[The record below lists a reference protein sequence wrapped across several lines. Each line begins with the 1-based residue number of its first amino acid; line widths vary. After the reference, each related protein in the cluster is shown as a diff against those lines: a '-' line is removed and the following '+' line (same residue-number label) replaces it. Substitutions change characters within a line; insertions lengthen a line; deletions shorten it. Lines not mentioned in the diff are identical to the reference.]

1 MKWSLRI
8 ARVAGIG
15 IYVHWTFFLLIA
27 WIIFIHLGASAGA
40 DAAARSVGFFL
51 AIFGCIV
58 LHELGHALTA
68 RRFNV
73 QTRDITLLPIGGV
86 ARLERMPKEP
96 RRELLVALA
105 GPAVNVVI
113 AGILYGTVKAGRS
126 ISPISS
132 MCSPSGPLLDRL
144 MWGNLVLAG
153 FNLLPGFPMDGGRI
167 LRALLGWWM
176 DYERA
181 TDMAARIGQAT
192 AIMFAVVGYL
202 FNWILM
208 FIALFVYVGAQSEAR
223 MVHIRSMVKGV
234 PVREAMLRRFT
245 VLSGK
250 DTLGHAADDISGG
263 SQQDFPVIEDGHPMG
278 ILPRDDLL
286 MSIARHGRN
295 KPVEEL
301 KLRQCEI
308 VEDTES
314 LDKTLER
321 MQVGDCEMYPV
332 VHDGQLVGVITMDN
346 VGEWLMSRAARQ
358 EAV

>member
-1 MKWSLRI
+1 MKWSLKI

-27 WIIFIHLGASAGA
+27 WIVFIHLADSAGA
-40 DAAARSVGFFL
+40 VGTAESVGFVL
-51 AIFGCIV
+51 AVFGCIV

-96 RRELLVALA
+96 RQELLVALA
-105 GPAVNVVI
+105 GPAVNFVI
-113 AGILYGTVKAGRS
+113 AGILYGVIMTGGS
-126 ISPISS
+126 ISTISS
-132 MCSPSGPLLDRL
+132 IWSPGGPFLDRL
-144 MWGNLVLAG
+144 MWINLVLAV
-153 FNLLPGFPMDGGRI
+153 FNLLPGFPMDGGRV

-181 TDMAARIGQAT
+181 TDIAARVGQAT

-202 FNWILM
+202 FNWILL
-208 FIALFVYVGAQSEAR
+208 FIALFVYVGAHSEAH

-234 PVREAMLRRFT
+234 PVREAMLRHVT

-250 DTLGHAADDISGG
+250 DTLGHAADDILGG
-263 SQQDFPVIEDGHPMG
+263 SQQSFPVIEDGHPMG

-295 KPVEEL
+295 KPVDEV
-301 KLRQCEI
+301 KLRQCET

-314 LDKTLER
+314 LDKTIER
-321 MQVGDCEMYPV
+321 MLVGDCEMYPV

-346 VGEWLMSRAARQ
+346 VGEWLETRAARQ